1 MSLALRILLLV
12 GAVAMLLF
20 VVKSI
25 RKSRIQMK
33 DALIWI
39 LIALLIAIFGIFPEI
54 PMWIAWLIGIES
66 TANMVFL
73 IFIAI
78 LLICIF
84 SMSLRISMLEDKCT
98 TLAGEIAIRTKK
110 DDGGVQKVTDGTDRV

>member
-1 MSLALRILLLV
+1 MSTALRILLLI
-12 GAVAMLLF
+12 GAVVMFLY

-33 DALIWI
+33 DALVWMLIAI
-39 LIALLIAIFGIFPEI
+39 LIAVFGIFPSV
-54 PMWIAWLIGIES
+54 PMWIAWVIGIES

-84 SMSLRISMLEDKCT
+84 SLSIRISMLEDKCT
-98 TLAGEIAIRTKK
+98 TLTGEIAIRTKK
-110 DDGGVQKVTDGTDRV
+110 EEADAQANEDETDKS

>member
-1 MSLALRILLLV
+1 MSTALRILLLI
-12 GAVAMLLF
+12 GAVVMFLY

-33 DALIWI
+33 DALVWMLIAI
-39 LIALLIAIFGIFPEI
+39 LIAVFGIFPSV
-54 PMWIAWLIGIES
+54 PMWIAWVIGIES

-84 SMSLRISMLEDKCT
+84 SLSIRISMLEDKCT

-110 DDGGVQKVTDGTDRV
+110 EEADVQANEDETDKS

>member
-1 MSLALRILLLV
+1 MSVAPRILLLI
-12 GAVAMLLF
+12 GALAMLMF

-33 DALIWI
+33 DALVWMV
-39 LIALLIAIFGIFPEI
+39 IAVLIAIFGIFPGI
-54 PMWIAWLIGIES
+54 PVWIAWAIGIES
-66 TANMVFL
+66 AANMVFL

-78 LLICIF
+78 LLMCIF

-98 TLAGEIAIRTKK
+98 TLAGEIAIRTKDENK
-110 DDGGVQKVTDGTDRV
+110 DEDKEE

>member
-1 MSLALRILLLV
+1 MSAALRVLLLI
-12 GAVAMLLF
+12 GALAVLMF

-33 DALIWI
+33 DALTWM
-39 LIALLIAIFGIFPEI
+39 LIALLIAVFGIFPNV
-54 PMWIAWLIGIES
+54 PMWIAGVLGIDS
-66 TANMVFL
+66 AANMVFL

-78 LLICIF
+78 LLMCIF
-84 SMSLRISMLEDKCT
+84 SLALRVSMLEDKCT

-110 DDGGVQKVTDGTDRV
+110 DDGEIDKEE

>member
-1 MSLALRILLLV
+1 MSTALRILLLI
-12 GAVAMLLF
+12 GAVVMFLY

-33 DALIWI
+33 DALVWMLIAI
-39 LIALLIAIFGIFPEI
+39 LIAVFGIFPSV
-54 PMWIAWLIGIES
+54 PMWIAWVIGIES

-84 SMSLRISMLEDKCT
+84 SLSVRISMLEDKCT
-98 TLAGEIAIRTKK
+98 TLTGEIAIRTKK
-110 DDGGVQKVTDGTDRV
+110 EEADAQANEDETDKS

>member
-1 MSLALRILLLV
+1 MSTALRILLLI
-12 GAVAMLLF
+12 GAVVMFLY

-33 DALIWI
+33 DALVWMLIAI
-39 LIALLIAIFGIFPEI
+39 LIAVFGIFPSV
-54 PMWIAWLIGIES
+54 PMWIAWVIGIES

-84 SMSLRISMLEDKCT
+84 SLSVRISMLEDKCT

-110 DDGGVQKVTDGTDRV
+110 EEADAQANEDETDKS